1 MYKYGT
7 LNRNKA
13 LDDIFAEDVEHGLPF
28 SLETV
33 RRVPSTTGKSMVWEV
48 SKADGILNKRVS
60 YPFELPTKADNV
72 LDAVNIS
79 KSYKGNIDIPYISK
93 ITGMDEVN
101 VTNEILEKG
110 IAYRDPVTG
119 NIIDKSEYLSGNVKD
134 KLVEARAAL
143 EDHPEFQK
151 TWMTWKPY
159 SQNVYPMVR

>member
-1 MYKYGT
+1 
-7 LNRNKA
+7 
-13 LDDIFAEDVEHGLPF
+13 
-28 SLETV
+28 
-33 RRVPSTTGKSMVWEV
+33 
-48 SKADGILNKRVS
+48 
-60 YPFELPTKADNV
+60 
-72 LDAVNIS
+72 
-79 KSYKGNIDIPYISK
+79 
-93 ITGMDEVN
+93 MDEEN

>member
-1 MYKYGT
+1 MGHLTGT
-7 LNRNKA
+7 RLWT
-13 LDDIFAEDVEHGLPF
+13 IFFAEDVEHGLPF

-79 KSYKGNIDIPYISK
+79 KSYKGNIDIPYISE
-93 ITGMDEVN
+93 ITGMDEEN

-151 TWMTWKPY
+151 
-159 SQNVYPMVR
+159 NRG